1 MQNPNAQRQ
10 NLDKQNKKG
19 KMNNLRN
26 NKGLPAHR
34 LCIQY
39 SWKEKSLR
47 LNVLIKAI
55 IQNNIVKQ
63 AGSETKSQILQTRVI
78 NVVQGHG
85 NRNDAVSLRKPNDMN
100 TR

>member
-1 MQNPNAQRQ
+1 M
-10 NLDKQNKKG
+10 
-19 KMNNLRN
+19 
-26 NKGLPAHR
+26 
-34 LCIQY
+34 
-39 SWKEKSLR
+39 R

-85 NRNDAVSLRKPNDMN
+85 NRNDAVNLRKLNDMD
-100 TR
+100 TRQHQKTCSEIKPHDAN